1 MKKET
6 PTFSQRRSLEARRWH
21 LVDAKDKT
29 VGRLASALASILR
42 GKDNPAFSPH
52 IDNGDFIVVIN
63 ARHIKFTGNKLQ
75 DKRYYRHTG
84 YPGGIR
90 SISAGQMLKASP
102 EDIIRKAVSGM
113 LPKNAFG
120 RQLIKKLKV
129 YPDVDHRHNAQ
140 SPVLHS

>member
-6 PTFSQRRSLEARRWH
+6 PTFSQTQSHETRSWC

-29 VGRLASALASILR
+29 VGRLASALAGILR
-42 GKDNPAFSPH
+42 GKDKPAFSPH
-52 IDNGDFIVVIN
+52 IDNGDFVVVIN
-63 ARHIKFTGNKLQ
+63 ARHIRFTGNKLE

-90 SISAGQMLKASP
+90 SVSAGQMLEASP
-102 EDIIRKAVSGM
+102 EDIIRKAVRGM

-129 YPDVDHRHNAQ
+129 YPDADHRHNAQ

>member
-6 PTFSQRRSLEARRWH
+6 LTFSQKQSLAARRWH
-21 LVDAKDKT
+21 LIDAKDKT
-29 VGRLASALASILR
+29 VGRLASTLASTLR

-90 SISAGQMLKASP
+90 STSAEQMLKASP
-102 EDIIRKAVSGM
+102 EDIIRKAVTGM

-129 YPDVDHRHNAQ
+129 YPDADHRHSAQ
-140 SPVLHS
+140 NPVPHS

>member
-1 MKKET
+1 M
-6 PTFSQRRSLEARRWH
+6 
-21 LVDAKDKT
+21 
-29 VGRLASALASILR
+29 
-42 GKDNPAFSPH
+42 
-52 IDNGDFIVVIN
+52 
-63 ARHIKFTGNKLQ
+63 
-75 DKRYYRHTG
+75 
-84 YPGGIR
+84 
-90 SISAGQMLKASP
+90 SAGQMLKASP